1 MRGKRKVIALFLV
14 GLFVVSFVAAGPK
27 EDIAATVDQ
36 ISPELIAM
44 SDFIHD
50 NPELG
55 NKEYKAVELLTGYLA
70 QNGFTI
76 EKGVAGLETAFIAT
90 YENAGGQG
98 PAISFL
104 AEYDALAEKEERAMP
119 LRPWSRLSLFR

>member
-1 MRGKRKVIALFLV
+1 MQKKMKVIALIVV

-36 ISPELIAM
+36 ISPELISM

-70 QNGFTI
+70 QNGFKI
-76 EKGVAGLETAFIAT
+76 
-90 YENAGGQG
+90 
-98 PAISFL
+98 
-104 AEYDALAEKEERAMP
+104 
-119 LRPWSRLSLFR
+119 

>member
-1 MRGKRKVIALFLV
+1 MRRGRKAIAFIFIGL
-14 GLFVVSFVAAGPK
+14 LFVSLVAAGPR

-36 ISPELIAM
+36 ISPDLVSM

-55 NKEYKAVELLTGYLA
+55 NKEYKASNLLMNYLA
-70 QNGFTI
+70 SNGFSI

-90 YENAGGQG
+90 YENAGGNG
-98 PAISFL
+98 PVI
-104 AEYDALAEKEERAMP
+104 
-119 LRPWSRLSLFR
+119 